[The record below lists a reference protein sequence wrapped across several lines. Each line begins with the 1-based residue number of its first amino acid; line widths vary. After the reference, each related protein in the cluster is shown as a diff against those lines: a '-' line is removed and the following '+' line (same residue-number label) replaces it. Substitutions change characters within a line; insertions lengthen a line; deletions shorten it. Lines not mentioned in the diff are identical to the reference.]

1 MNVQVRRVLDDPR
14 FHELVARRNRFS
26 WLLVG
31 AMIAI
36 YFGFIL
42 TIAFNPGALA
52 TPLVAGS
59 VTTIGFPL
67 GVGVIVSAVLLTGVY
82 VYRANREFDA
92 LNRQILEASE

>member
-1 MNVQVRRVLDDPR
+1 MNVQVQRVLEDPR

-26 WLLVG
+26 WLLAG
-31 AMIAI
+31 AMAVI

-52 TPLVAGS
+52 IPLAAGS
-59 VTTIGFPL
+59 VTTVGFPL
-67 GVGVIVSAVLLTGVY
+67 GVGVIVAAVLLTGIY

-92 LNRQILEASE
+92 LNRQILEASQ